1 MYNDYVA
8 TLLQLSTHDY
18 TEDETNAMKMLL
30 TYQKHLSNNSVVD
43 YKLLKKFM
51 RSLKPMQS
59 AIITKVKT
67 SVTLKAQSMCQP
79 NTAIVLHLAHHKN
92 LSIMFL
98 LENGL

>member
-1 MYNDYVA
+1 
-8 TLLQLSTHDY
+8 
-18 TEDETNAMKMLL
+18 
-30 TYQKHLSNNSVVD
+30 
-43 YKLLKKFM
+43 M

-79 NTAIVLHLAHHKN
+79 NTAIVLHLAQHKN